1 MAKRIKNFV
10 DRAFSRTVDLEL
22 LHRLLSPY
30 LGQIDFDWNGLPEDE
45 GKRREAIFALFARAD
60 LRFPAKL
67 QFALYNITTLST
79 DAGARIMELYRR
91 RIDGRTKTGDEREL
105 ARKIDEIE
113 RQLRL
118 AGLGAE
124 RDEIYRNA
132 RARKISDEAARK
144 LVREIDLMEERIGS
158 AT

>member
-1 MAKRIKNFV
+1 
-10 DRAFSRTVDLEL
+10 
-22 LHRLLSPY
+22 
-30 LGQIDFDWNGLPEDE
+30 
-45 GKRREAIFALFARAD
+45 
-60 LRFPAKL
+60 
-67 QFALYNITTLST
+67 
-79 DAGARIMELYRR
+79 MELYRR

-113 RQLRL
+113 RKLRL

-144 LVREIDLMEERIGS
+144 LVREIDLLEARLGGAS
-158 AT
+158 